1 MTDQKD
7 NTKVKNQILGYG
19 FMLEKTMVSE
29 FKRIHPG
36 VIIRELEEQ
45 TERPT
50 IDVDNLVNT
59 RKNPRHR
66 GCDDESFF
74 RAEPGFRPKFK
85 VPSGRKIISFT
96 DIDGKVRYKYED

>member
-7 NTKVKNQILGYG
+7 NTNIKNQTLGYG
-19 FMLEKTMVSE
+19 FILERTD
-29 FKRIHPG
+29 PG

-59 RKNPRHR
+59 RKNPRLR
-66 GCDDESFF
+66 ACDNESFF
-74 RAEPGFRPKFK
+74 RADPGFRPKLK
-85 VPSGRKIISFT
+85 VPSGRKVISFT
-96 DIDGKVRYKYED
+96 DIDGKLRYKYED